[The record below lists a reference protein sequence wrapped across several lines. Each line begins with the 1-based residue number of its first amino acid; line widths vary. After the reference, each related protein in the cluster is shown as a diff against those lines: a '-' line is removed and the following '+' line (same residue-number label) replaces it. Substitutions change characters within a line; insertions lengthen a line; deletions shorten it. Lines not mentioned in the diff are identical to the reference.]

1 MLRRAYISA
10 FSHEAEAQGVGD
22 VRRRPQVRRWSGPT
36 AGGHREAGI
45 AAEGG
50 GRILNVLPQ
59 RLGLS
64 PRAGG
69 RRWLQVRRTGAGR
82 RAPTRH
88 APDSRRKAVPRALP
102 EVSER
107 ARGRDEATIRPVVR
121 LRSGSLRLVRADENG
136 ASRETVMSRENVTM
150 RRRRVAL
157 LLAVL
162 IVGALVPL
170 STDAQR
176 APIILATTTSTQ
188 DSGLL
193 DVLVPLFEKQTGY
206 SVKTIAVGT
215 GQSLALAA
223 RGEADVTLCHAPSLE
238 KKYVDEGKLHDRRLV
253 MYNDFVIVGPEADP
267 ARIAGERSVV
277 AALRRIA
284 GAGARFVSRG
294 DKSGT
299 HALELAL
306 WKQAGVVPAA
316 PWYIESGQGM
326 GATLG
331 LADDRRAYTLT
342 DRATRLAFGKR
353 VALRIVVE
361 GDRALRNIYSVMEVN
376 PANGP
381 RVNTAGGKAFA
392 DFMVS
397 PEVQQIIRTFGV
409 DRYGQPLFVPI
420 AGKREGDVTS

>member
-1 MLRRAYISA
+1 MLGYLL
-10 FSHEAEAQGVGD
+10 
-22 VRRRPQVRRWSGPT
+22 
-36 AGGHREAGI
+36 I
-45 AAEGG
+45 AALVVSLAPPAGAQSSVV
-50 GRILNVLPQ
+50 IL
-59 RLGLS
+59 S
-64 PRAGG
+64 
-69 RRWLQVRRTGAGR
+69 
-82 RAPTRH
+82 
-88 APDSRRKAVPRALP
+88 
-102 EVSER
+102 
-107 ARGRDEATIRPVVR
+107 
-121 LRSGSLRLVRADENG
+121 
-136 ASRETVMSRENVTM
+136 
-150 RRRRVAL
+150 
-157 LLAVL
+157 
-162 IVGALVPL
+162 
-170 STDAQR
+170 
-176 APIILATTTSTQ
+176 TTTSTQ

-193 DVLVPLFEKQTGY
+193 DVLVPIFERRTGY
-206 SVKTIAVGT
+206 TVKTISVGT
-215 GQSLALAA
+215 GQALALAA

-238 KKYVDEGKLHDRRLV
+238 TQYLADGRMTNRRLV

-277 AALRRIA
+277 AALRR
-284 GAGARFVSRG
+284 
-294 DKSGT
+294 
-299 HALELAL
+299 
-306 WKQAGVVPAA
+306 

>member
-1 MLRRAYISA
+1 MLGYLL
-10 FSHEAEAQGVGD
+10 
-22 VRRRPQVRRWSGPT
+22 
-36 AGGHREAGI
+36 I
-45 AAEGG
+45 AALVLSLAPPAGAQSSVV
-50 GRILNVLPQ
+50 IL
-59 RLGLS
+59 S
-64 PRAGG
+64 
-69 RRWLQVRRTGAGR
+69 
-82 RAPTRH
+82 
-88 APDSRRKAVPRALP
+88 
-102 EVSER
+102 
-107 ARGRDEATIRPVVR
+107 
-121 LRSGSLRLVRADENG
+121 
-136 ASRETVMSRENVTM
+136 
-150 RRRRVAL
+150 
-157 LLAVL
+157 
-162 IVGALVPL
+162 
-170 STDAQR
+170 
-176 APIILATTTSTQ
+176 TTTSTQ

-193 DVLVPLFEKQTGY
+193 DVLVPIFERRTGY
-206 SVKTIAVGT
+206 TVKTVSVGT
-215 GQSLALAA
+215 GQALALAA

-238 KKYVDEGKLHDRRLV
+238 RQYLADGRMTNRRLV
-253 MYNDFVIVGPEADP
+253 MYNDFLIVGPEADP

-299 HALELAL
+299 HTLELAL

-353 VALRIVVE
+353 VALRIMVE
-361 GDRALRNIYSVMEVN
+361 GDRALLNIYSVMGVN

-381 RVNTAGGKAFA
+381 RVNAAGGKAFA

-420 AGKREGDVTS
+420 AGKREEDVTS